1 MLFDLKGKT
10 AFVTGGTR
18 GIGKAIALNLAEM
31 GADVAVNF
39 FRSREAAKQA
49 VADLEAKGVKA
60 YAVRANVGNEE
71 AIPKMF
77 AEVREHFP
85 KLDIFVSNAALGH
98 FGNILDVD
106 DKMWDIAMNTNAK
119 ALLFG
124 AQEAVKTMPEGG
136 RIMALTSL
144 GSHRYIPGYAS
155 IGVSKAAIETLVRY
169 LAYEL
174 APKKINVNAVSGG
187 FIDTDSLKIFP
198 SYDQLIS
205 ESVRRTPFGRVGTTE
220 EVANVAAFLCTPQA
234 SWVTGQ
240 TIIVDGGY
248 TLG

>member
-1 MLFDLKGKT
+1 MLFDLRGKT
-10 AFVTGGTR
+10 AFVTGGSR
-18 GIGKAIALNLAEM
+18 GIGKAIALDLAEM
-31 GADVAVNF
+31 GADVAINF
-39 FRSREAAKQA
+39 FRSRDSAKQA
-49 VADLEAKGVKA
+49 VAEIEAKGVRGFA
-60 YAVRANVGNEE
+60 IRANVGNEE
-71 AIPKMF
+71 QIPKMF
-77 AEVREHFP
+77 EDLRQHFS

-98 FGNILDVD
+98 FSTVLDLD

-124 AQEAVKTMPEGG
+124 AQQAVKMMPEGG
-136 RIMALTSL
+136 RIVALTSL
-144 GSHRYIPGYAS
+144 GSHRYIPGYAA

-174 APKKINVNAVSGG
+174 APKGINVNAVSGG

-198 SYDQLIS
+198 SYELLIS
-205 ESVRRTPFGRVGTTE
+205 ESIRRTPFGRVGTTE
-220 EVANVAAFLCTPQA
+220 EVANMAAFLCTPQA

>member
-18 GIGKAIALNLAEM
+18 GIGKAIALDLAEM
-31 GADVAVNF
+31 GADVAINF
-39 FRSREAAKQA
+39 FRSRESAKQA
-49 VADLEAKGVKA
+49 VAEIEAKGVRA
-60 YAVRANVGNEE
+60 HAVRANVGNEE

-77 AEVREHFP
+77 EELRQHFS

-119 ALLFG
+119 ALLFC
-124 AQEAVKTMPEGG
+124 AQEAVKMMPEGG
-136 RIMALTSL
+136 RIVALTSL

-174 APKKINVNAVSGG
+174 APRKINVNAVSGG

-198 SYDQLIS
+198 SYDQLIQ
-205 ESVRRTPFGRVGTTE
+205 ESIRRTPFGRVGTTE
-220 EVANVAAFLCTPQA
+220 EVANMAAFLCTPQA

>member
-1 MLFDLKGKT
+1 MAELKGKT

-18 GIGKAIALNLAEM
+18 GIGLATALALAEM
-31 GADVAVNF
+31 GADVAINF
-39 FRSREAAKQA
+39 FRSRESAKAATA
-49 VADLEAKGVKA
+49 AIEAKGVRGL
-60 YAVRANVGNEE
+60 AVRANIGNEE
-71 AIPKMF
+71 QIPGIFEEIKQKF
-77 AEVREHFP
+77 G
-85 KLDIFVSNAALGH
+85 KLDILVSNAALGH

-119 ALLFG
+119 ALLFC
-124 AQEAVKTMPEGG
+124 AQQATKLMPNGG
-136 RIMALTSL
+136 KIVALTSL

-174 APKKINVNAVSGG
+174 ASRKINVNAVSGG

-198 SYDQLIS
+198 SYDEIIR
-205 ESVRRTPFGRVGTTE
+205 ESTRRTPFARVGTPE
-220 EVANVAAFLCTPQA
+220 EIANVAAFLCTDRA

-240 TIIVDGGY
+240 VIIVDGGY

>member
-1 MLFDLKGKT
+1 MAELKGKT

-18 GIGKAIALNLAEM
+18 GIGLATALALAEM

-39 FRSREAAKQA
+39 FRSRESAKAATA
-49 VADLEAKGVKA
+49 AIEAKGVRGL
-60 YAVRANVGNEE
+60 AVRANIGNE
-71 AIPKMF
+71 AQIPGIFEEIHSKF
-77 AEVREHFP
+77 G
-85 KLDIFVSNAALGH
+85 KLDILVSNAALGH

-119 ALLFG
+119 ALLFC
-124 AQEAVKTMPEGG
+124 AQQAAKLMPNGG
-136 RIMALTSL
+136 KMVALTSL
-144 GSHRYIPGYAS
+144 GSHRYIPGYAA

-174 APKKINVNAVSGG
+174 APRKINVNAVSGG

-198 SYDQLIS
+198 SYDEIIR
-205 ESVRRTPFGRVGTTE
+205 ESTRRTPFQRVGTPE
-220 EVANVAAFLCTPQA
+220 EVANVAAFLCTDRA

-240 TIIVDGGY
+240 VLIVDGGY